1 MAVYQVRPHRLTGSR
16 MRTQPGLSV
25 CDLFSVT
32 DDTPPFH
39 SPSPFRKIYLGRRVQ
54 SWGCHGYPKFGIY

>member
-1 MAVYQVRPHRLTGSR
+1 

-39 SPSPFRKIYLGRRVQ
+39 SPSPFRKIHLGRRVQ
-54 SWGCHGYPKFGIY
+54 SWGRHGYPKFGIY